1 MEHEKSNIYSNLSW
15 TGIKPLK
22 FHHREVLN
30 NIIYKNNECLY
41 FLRKYI

>member
-22 FHHREVLN
+22 FHHKEVLN
-30 NIIYKNNECLY
+30 NNIYIKIMNA
-41 FLRKYI
+41 YIF